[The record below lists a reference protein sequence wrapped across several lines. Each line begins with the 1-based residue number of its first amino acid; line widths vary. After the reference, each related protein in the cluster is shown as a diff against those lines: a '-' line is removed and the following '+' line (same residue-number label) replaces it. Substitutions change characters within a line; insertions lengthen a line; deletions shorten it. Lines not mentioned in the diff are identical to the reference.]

1 MRGDNGATIGS
12 RMRPSQI
19 RIAGYGCRGSGC
31 SLPRET
37 SAVASSLH
45 EVHQHW
51 SLSVNL
57 QLARAA

>member
-1 MRGDNGATIGS
+1 
-12 RMRPSQI
+12 
-19 RIAGYGCRGSGC
+19 
-31 SLPRET
+31 LPRET